1 MEVDCSLPPAKAAI
15 EGSDYERIDLSLTQ
29 GGGRTEVDFLS
40 EWFTSNLLKRGIGD
54 HYGRGM
60 LMSSLHLWSR
70 ISFQEK
76 VCMTTVCLCSSYSS
90 ICIYQGKVLIL

>member
-40 EWFTSNLLKRGIGD
+40 E
-54 HYGRGM
+54 
-60 LMSSLHLWSR
+60 
-70 ISFQEK
+70 
-76 VCMTTVCLCSSYSS
+76 
-90 ICIYQGKVLIL
+90 